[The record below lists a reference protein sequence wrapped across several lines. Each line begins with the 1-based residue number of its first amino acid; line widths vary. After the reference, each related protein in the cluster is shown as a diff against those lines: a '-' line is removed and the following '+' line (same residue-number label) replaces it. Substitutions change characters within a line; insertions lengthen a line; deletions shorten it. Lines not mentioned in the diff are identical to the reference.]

1 MIIVINFF
9 LFLYKIINLDNIKML
24 YYMAVIRE
32 YFECDKYKKLYLEEK
47 QKNEQLRE
55 FTEDL
60 IYRINPDILKD
71 LNKQLE

>member
-1 MIIVINFF
+1 
-9 LFLYKIINLDNIKML
+9 
-24 YYMAVIRE
+24 MAVIRE